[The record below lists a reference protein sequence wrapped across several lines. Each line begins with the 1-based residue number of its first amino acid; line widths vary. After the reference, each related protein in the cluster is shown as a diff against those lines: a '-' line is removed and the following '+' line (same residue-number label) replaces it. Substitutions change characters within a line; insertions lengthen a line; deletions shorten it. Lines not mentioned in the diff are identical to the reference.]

1 MNKILKKLDQF
12 SGVKGPVMVVVMDGV
27 GLAPDTISNAVKSA
41 YTPNLDMLMGK
52 YPMVPLKAHGTA
64 VGLPSDD
71 DMGNSEVGHNALGAG
86 QVFAQGAKLVSNSI
100 ESGKMFVSETWK
112 KLIDNVKDNHST
124 LHFLGL
130 FSDGNVHSHI
140 DHLKAMVT
148 EAKKEGVTRV
158 RIHILLDG
166 RDVGETSA
174 LDYINPFEAF
184 LDGLRD
190 ADFDVM
196 IASGGGRMQIT
207 MDRYEANWHM
217 VEEGWKTHVLGIGRQ
232 FASAAEAVTTYRN
245 ELHVID
251 QDLPAFVIA
260 KDGKPVGTI
269 EDGDSVIFYN
279 FRGDRSIEIS
289 KSFDAPEGQFD
300 KFDRVRVPKV
310 MYAGMLEYDGDLHIP
325 KNYLVSPPEITNTM
339 GEYLADTGIPVL
351 AISETQKYGHVT
363 YFWNGNRSG
372 KFNDKLETYIE
383 VPSDVVPF
391 EQRPWM
397 KCAEITD
404 KLIEA
409 LRSGKYKFLRVNYPN
424 GDMVG
429 HTGSLAA
436 TRCSMEA
443 LDLQIGRLLPVIDEL
458 GGVAIITADHGNADE
473 MFEMDKKTGLPKVD
487 KNGKM
492 KAKTSHTL
500 NPVPCIFYDNTPAK
514 EHYRVKTEGQFGL
527 SDVAA
532 TVVNLLGYEKP
543 AMWDN
548 SIIEVK

>member
-41 YTPNLDMLMGK
+41 YTPNLDMLMEK

-100 ESGKMFVSETWK
+100 ESGKMFASETWK
-112 KLIDNVKDNHST
+112 KLIANVKDNHST

-148 EAKKEGVTRV
+148 EAKKEGVARV

-184 LDGLRD
+184 LDGLRG

-217 VEEGWKTHVLGIGRQ
+217 VEEGWKTHVLGVGRQ

-500 NPVPCIFYDNTPAK
+500 NPVPCIFYDNTSAK
-514 EHYRVKTEGQFGL
+514 EHYRVKTDGQFGL

-543 AMWDN
+543 AMWDD